1 MEGHRHA
8 EAVLRRLGAAAL
20 VLALALAGCGSG
32 TKSLASACDSQRA
45 GLDEIGPVRS
55 LADAQA
61 AIPKVI
67 SIERRAV
74 ADLRAAKA
82 DPKVVA
88 AYEGA
93 LADARRLELSLA
105 SADPTQTMSALR
117 MGPSAGSRM
126 VERSRLLLKRACS
139 GV

>member
-1 MEGHRHA
+1 VEGHGHA

-20 VLALALAGCGSG
+20 LLVLAGCGSG
-32 TKSLASACDSQRA
+32 SKSVASSCDRQRA
-45 GLDEIGPVRS
+45 GLDAIHPVRS

-67 SIERRAV
+67 ETERRAV

-82 DPKVVA
+82 DPGVVA

-117 MGPSAGSRM
+117 MGPSAGSRT
-126 VERSRLLLKRACS
+126 VERARLLLKRACP
-139 GV
+139 

>member
-1 MEGHRHA
+1 VEGHRYA

-20 VLALALAGCGSG
+20 LLVLAGCGSG
-32 TKSLASACDSQRA
+32 SKNAASVCDRQRA
-45 GLDEIGPVRS
+45 ALDRIGPVRS
-55 LADAQA
+55 LAHAQA

-67 SIERRAV
+67 EIERRAL

-82 DPKVVA
+82 DPQVVA
-88 AYEGA
+88 DYERA

-117 MGPSAGSRM
+117 MGPSAGSRT
-126 VERSRLLLKRACS
+126 VERARLLARRTCS
-139 GV
+139 G